1 MNIELTAREMRLL
14 QEAILT
20 RISTIERFME
30 NFTVETDSE
39 LVEYYNNDIGGLK
52 LLLNLIGF
60 NKQ

>member
-1 MNIELTAREMRLL
+1 MNIELTAKEMRLL
-14 QEAILT
+14 QESILT

-39 LVEYYNNDIGGLK
+39 LVEYYNNDIGGLR